1 MSDTRFAAPHT
12 LRAAGISMLSGVLC
26 LAGCMNNRL
35 PAEPQTSR
43 PASPGSS
50 PVPPGPDVPRLPA
63 GLVWFN
69 WENASVSVYDPD
81 DGHTVYQAPVNGGE
95 NLVGLTVAADGGS
108 AVGED
113 HCGLLVFRWAGHQF
127 TKVAQ
132 HPRPGDGCY
141 GFIEYRD
148 GRFWAESGHEP
159 QGNPQV
165 SLDPAQP
172 QTLRA
177 EATVDSLVTGDVTVT
192 GLAGSHS
199 TMTAS
204 SRRAGTI
211 DISGDDGSGRPVSYV
226 CRFPFDHT
234 MVLCTATLALNL
246 PEDGWAEP
254 WGNVAVA
261 RVDLAAKVV
270 TLEQV
275 MPPSTTAVKQMFILP
290 DRKEIFIQISGG
302 WLRVDRAS
310 GQVRRVASRL
320 PAQELQP
327 WDDTPWLDWL

>member
-1 MSDTRFAAPHT
+1 MYDTGFAAPHT
-12 LRAAGISMLSGVLC
+12 LRAAGIVMLSGVLG
-26 LAGCMNNRL
+26 LAGCTNNRL
-35 PAEPQTSR
+35 PAETQSSR
-43 PASPGSS
+43 PAPSGGGT
-50 PVPPGPDVPRLPA
+50 VPPGPDVPRLPA

-69 WENASVSVYDPD
+69 WENNSVSVYDPD
-81 DGHTVYQAPVNGGE
+81 DGHTVYQAPVIGGD
-95 NLVGLTVAADGGS
+95 NVVGLTVATDGAS

-113 HCGLLVFRWAGHQF
+113 HCAMLVFRWAGHQF
-127 TKVAQ
+127 TKVAE
-132 HPRPGDGCY
+132 HPKPGDGCY
-141 GFIEYRD
+141 RFVEHRD
-148 GRFWAESGHEP
+148 GRFWAESGDKP
-159 QGNPQV
+159 QGNLQV

-177 EATVDSLVTGDVTVT
+177 EATVDSLVTGDVTVA
-192 GLAGSHS
+192 GLAESHS

-204 SRRAGTI
+204 SRRVGSI
-211 DISGDDGSGRPVSYV
+211 DISGHDGSGRPVSYT
-226 CRFPFDHT
+226 CRFPFDHA
-234 MVLCTATLALNL
+234 MVLCTATLPLDL

-275 MPPSTTAVKQMFILP
+275 MPPSATTVMQMFISP
-290 DRKEIFIQISGG
+290 DRKEIFIQTSGG

-310 GQVRRVASRL
+310 GQARRVASRL

-327 WDDTPWLDWL
+327 WEDTPWLDWL